1 MAGDAVLTVAGREL
15 RAALRGRLI
24 ASFGALFGLLAVGIA
39 LAGLGGSGL
48 VMVQD
53 FTRTAAS
60 LLNLS
65 LYLFPLLGVVM
76 GAAAFSGSGGDLE
89 LLVAQPIR
97 RSTVLGGRLLGLCAA
112 ISAVALAGF
121 GAAGL
126 LVGLR
131 AGAAGLEGYLAVAA
145 ASLLAGAIG
154 LGVGA
159 LLGVVLPGGW
169 SAIGWALAV
178 WLYFAVLFDLA
189 LIGALQ
195 VFGDARP
202 GLGVAA
208 ALALN
213 PVDALRTLAL
223 VRLDAELLLGPA
235 GATLV
240 GAYGSGAGFA
250 LLAIAAASW
259 LLGPGAAAAALF
271 ARRDL

>member
-1 MAGDAVLTVAGREL
+1 MAGAAVAVVAGREV

-24 ASFGALFGLLAVGIA
+24 ASFGALFALLAVGIA

-48 VMVQD
+48 VLVQG

-65 LYLFPLLGVVM
+65 LYLFPLLGLVM
-76 GAAAFSGSGGDLE
+76 GAAAFSGPGGDLE

-97 RSTVLGGRLLGLCAA
+97 RSTVLAGRLVGLLAA

-131 AGAAGLEGYLAVAA
+131 AGPAGLEGYLVVAA

-154 LGVGA
+154 LGIGA
-159 LLGVVLPGGW
+159 LLGVLLPGGW
-169 SAIGWALAV
+169 SAVGWALAA
-178 WLYFAVLFDLA
+178 WLYFAVLFDLG

-195 VFGDARP
+195 LLGDARP

-213 PVDALRTLAL
+213 PIDALRTLAL

-235 GATLV
+235 GATLM
-240 GAYGSGAGFA
+240 GAYGRGPGFFV
-250 LLAIAAASW
+250 LTIAAALW
-259 LLGPGAAAAALF
+259 LVGPSSLAAALF